1 MRFYAGL
8 LFASLTLANEPC
20 PSGWSRGIDLN
31 GNADP
36 TQQSECYVS
45 AGAAQVV
52 SCNGANNVVEMT
64 TKISTELISNPPEGF
79 LLKGL
84 YYERTFAAS
93 ELDATSANGYL
104 TLKTQ
109 VILPTAR
116 KSAQQKIYI
125 GVNTIVNFACK
136 YNMGDK
142 EVTKKMTVSGED
154 VNLNRVAEGVLEF
167 DIDFIG
173 DSDLAIGERATFS
186 IAPATPDL
194 IYARAKQCTISKLD
208 QNDEKMSDMS
218 VFLIGEDNA
227 YCTNGFLGFK
237 TTEGFGSRQV
247 QKYEFSAF
255 KWNTDVGSAETENH
269 ALTCVVEMSLSPFES
284 VLPAPCVYNDDGSLR
299 RR

>member
-8 LFASLTLANEPC
+8 LFASLTLANQPC

-45 AGAAQVV
+45 AGAAQVT

-64 TKISTELISNPPEGF
+64 TKISTELISNPPDGF
-79 LLKGL
+79 VLKGL

-116 KSAQQKIYI
+116 KSSLQKIYI

-173 DSDLAIGERATFS
+173 DSDMAIGERATFS
-186 IAPATPDL
+186 ITPATPDL

-208 QNDEKMSDMS
+208 KNDEQMSDMS
-218 VFLIGEDNA
+218 VFLIGEDKA

-255 KWNTDVGSAETENH
+255 KWNTDVGSAETESH
-269 ALTCVVEMSLSPFES
+269 ALTCVVEMSLSPFDS
-284 VLPAPCVYNDDGSLR
+284 VIPAPCVYNDDGTLR